1 MNKDIKE
8 KVYMV
13 KLNEN
18 QLNNIKEVGTLMLA
32 TASKDGKPH
41 CTIVEPSRYYEDRI
55 VIPIVQMEISKKNI
69 MENNQIFIHVFK
81 EDKNDPEWSIQ
92 YKLECKAKIET
103 SGELFEEVK
112 KYEETEVLPEGFY
125 VNGIIIAYIDSC
137 KEYVG

>member
-1 MNKDIKE
+1 MA
-8 KVYMV
+8 
-13 KLNEN
+13 KLTEI
-18 QLNNIKEVGTLMLA
+18 QLNNIKEVGTLMIA
-32 TASKDGKPH
+32 TASKEGKPH

-55 VIPIVQMEISKKNI
+55 IIPIVQMEISKKNI
-69 MENNQIFIHVFK
+69 LENNQVFIHVFK
-81 EDKNDPEWSIQ
+81 EDKNDPECSIQ
-92 YKLECKAKIET
+92 YKLDCNAKIET